1 MRNQMNNRNQK
12 GFTLI
17 ELMIVIAILAIL
29 LAIAIPAYQNYS
41 IRAANSECVNL
52 AASIKLAV
60 SETAQSNG
68 VVATDASLDLTEVG
82 VTAADVAT
90 PRCDTVG
97 VASGTV
103 TISSTGADGT
113 SAGVF
118 TFTPTQADIND
129 SIQWNCTSNHANLQ
143 HVPAECRGT

>member
-1 MRNQMNNRNQK
+1 MNLPRNMQK
-12 GFTLI
+12 QQGFTLI

-68 VVATDASLDLTEVG
+68 VLATGVATA
-82 VTAADVAT
+82 TAAGVVPANVAT
-90 PRCDTVG
+90 PRCGSVTVAAG
-97 VASGTV
+97 VI
-103 TISSTGADGT
+103 TIASTGSDGT
-113 SAGVF
+113 SAGTF
-118 TFTPTQADIND
+118 TFTPTQSTIND
-129 SIQWNCTSNHANLQ
+129 SIQWNCTANHGNPQ
-143 HVPAECRGT
+143 HVPAECRS